1 MKKFSNNFK
10 KLFLLYFTKELIL
23 HSATG
28 ELVQLQSLMKGQ
40 IKQGKKELKEGLIRS
55 IKRHTFQKE
64 ELKKEDL
71 NFHQIFKNMNL
82 KPRPRMSK
90 LIIPEPKLPPHLQY
104 LKPIA
109 RDIKIDLEKL
119 NSLVKDP
126 AVKVIK
132 CDGPDEH
139 IFVSGSMGVK
149 PTNTILSKE
158 EIDNVI
164 KKFSEISKIPVQEG
178 IYNVVVGRLILSAII
193 SEVVGSKFMIKK
205 MLYTPNFQS
214 QTYPQPMIR

>member
-1 MKKFSNNFK
+1 
-10 KLFLLYFTKELIL
+10 
-23 HSATG
+23 
-28 ELVQLQSLMKGQ
+28 
-40 IKQGKKELKEGLIRS
+40 
-55 IKRHTFQKE
+55 
-64 ELKKEDL
+64 
-71 NFHQIFKNMNL
+71 
-82 KPRPRMSK
+82 
-90 LIIPEPKLPPHLQY
+90 LPPHLQY
-104 LKPIA
+104 LRPIA

-119 NSLVKDP
+119 NSLIKDP

-149 PTNTILSKE
+149 PTNTILSRE

-178 IYNVVVGRLILSAII
+178 IYSVVVGRLILSAII

-205 MLYTPNFQS
+205 MLYTPNFQN